1 MQHRRPACT
10 STAVVLAQDGRRST
24 HCHYQPMDSENIVS
38 KGILYINSSH
48 DDCRYVHEAESSA
61 LSFRRFIPDAESI
74 LHTRVYAA

>member
-1 MQHRRPACT
+1 
-10 STAVVLAQDGRRST
+10 
-24 HCHYQPMDSENIVS
+24 MDSENIVS